1 MADSEL
7 TLPPSAM
14 PLYIGA
20 YGLASSPSSD
30 RQWASPTDENGAFDG
45 SISSNLRGEL
55 RQWHAE
61 FRSALIDPESRCA
74 ILDWKRFH
82 EKGLALARCLKLEIG
97 SDRQVI
103 YVKPLE
109 DPNLYLQTN
118 SEVFEHGEVVQAH
131 CRLPDHLA
139 NASWLPRQ
147 IVSGGQTG
155 ADRAA
160 LDFACFNKIPH
171 GGWCPQGRMAVD
183 GPLSFKY
190 QLRETDSSGYRQRTK
205 RNIQDSDAT
214 VIFNTGAFDGGTLQ
228 TQVLAEKMHK
238 PHLLLQ
244 LDEQNLDLTVVDL
257 VHWLDQGKFSVLN
270 VAGPREEKRPGIYRQ
285 VRRVLD
291 ACLNGCGTRPP
302 VSTLVAS
309 NYP

>member
-7 TLPPSAM
+7 TLPASAM

-20 YGLASSPSSD
+20 YGFSSSPSSD
-30 RQWASPTDENGAFDG
+30 LQWDSLTDENCSFEGD
-45 SISSNLRGEL
+45 ISSNLQAEL
-55 RQWHAE
+55 LHWHAE

-82 EKGLALARCLKLEIG
+82 EKGLTLARCLKLEIG
-97 SDRQVI
+97 AARQVVYI
-103 YVKPLE
+103 KPIE
-109 DPNLYLQTN
+109 DPNIYLQVD
-118 SEVFEHGEVVQAH
+118 SDVFEDGEVVRAH
-131 CRLPDHLA
+131 CILPDHLA
-139 NASWLPRQ
+139 STSWLPRQ

-160 LDFACFNKIPH
+160 LDFACFNRIPH
-171 GGWCPQGRMAVD
+171 GGWCPQGRIAVD
-183 GPLSFKY
+183 GQLSFKY
-190 QLRETDSSGYRQRTK
+190 QLRETESSGYRQRTK

-214 VIFNTGAFDGGTLQ
+214 VIFNTGALDGGTLQ
-228 TQVLAEKMHK
+228 TQVLAEKMCK

-244 LDEQNLDLTVVDL
+244 LDEQNLDLTALDL

-285 VRRVLD
+285 VRQVLD
-291 ACLNGCGTRPP
+291 VCLNGAGTRSK
-302 VSTLVAS
+302 VSTLGES
-309 NYP
+309 K